1 MEKIEYYQNNEPA
14 DLNILVVNWMDIKNP
29 VAGGAELYSW
39 EICKRFVE
47 EGYTVEFIT
56 SKGGGLLDSEK
67 VDNIDI
73 VRMGNF
79 FTIYPNAFFFVSE
92 NLKKYDLVIEIV
104 NGPPFLLPIKVP
116 SSKHI
121 VIIFHLPTFI
131 AVSKRLL
138 LLGPLEFIVSRL
150 LLRTFYSNRKVIT
163 DGDNTKKELKKLGFN
178 KVYVAEDGLNSYD
191 NLDDESNHKDKIAVI
206 LGPLKPWKR
215 IDHGIMAFSV
225 LPSPWKL
232 LILGRGD
239 KRYIK
244 RLQKMVMDMRME
256 GRVKFLGYADAKT
269 KVSIISRSMVAIITS
284 EKEGFS
290 LTALECQRYGC
301 VPVMYKFPGMEN
313 SVIPDITSIVLPDG
327 DIRGM
332 QETLL
337 RLSSDEET
345 LDRLSQQGREFSM
358 RFTWDNTY
366 QKIKSVI
373 N

>member
-1 MEKIEYYQNNEPA
+1 
-14 DLNILVVNWMDIKNP
+14 LNILVVNWMDIKNP
-29 VAGGAELYSW
+29 AAGGAELYSW
-39 EICKRFVE
+39 EICKRFIE
-47 EGYTVEFIT
+47 EGNTVEFIT
-56 SKGGGLLDSEK
+56 SKGGSLIDNEK

-73 VRMGNF
+73 VRIGNI
-79 FTIYPNAFFFVSE
+79 FTMYSKAFFFVSE

-131 AVSKRLL
+131 AVSKKLL
-138 LLGPLEFIVSRL
+138 LLGPLEFILSRL
-150 LLRTFYSNRKVIT
+150 LLRVFYSHRKVIT
-163 DGDNTKKELKKLGFN
+163 DGDNTKEELKKLGLN
-178 KVYVAEDGLNSYD
+178 EVYVAEDGLNGYD
-191 NLDDESNHKDKIAVI
+191 NLDDESNNKDKIAVI

-244 RLQKMVMDMRME
+244 RLQNMVRDMRLE
-256 GRVKFLGYADAKT
+256 GRVKFKGYVDEKAKAY
-269 KVSIISRSMVAIITS
+269 VISKSMLAIITS

-313 SVIPDITSIVLPDG
+313 SVIPGITSLVLLDG
-327 DIRGM
+327 DIKGI

-345 LDRLSQQGREFSM
+345 LNRLSQQGREFSM
-358 RFTWDNTY
+358 RFTWDKTY
-366 QKIKSVI
+366 QKIKNVI
-373 N
+373 NQKL